1 MKSIIPAF
9 TLGLFFSGLALD
21 AQEQRVLSP
30 AGHSAVQVGGTYD
43 VQYGYVGGQWIDIY
57 YGRPVKRG
65 RDLFGPPDWIEM
77 LNDGADVWRAGANQS
92 TRLVTE
98 MPLLIDGTRVPPG
111 EYTVF
116 IQLSNEEWSFIIST
130 WPAMERYDYERKD
143 ALFGAYDY
151 TPDRDVLRTTMQVDE
166 LPHAFDQLS
175 WQFIDMSQNG
185 GTLALFWDTKMA
197 SVRFTV
203 ATQ

>member
-1 MKSIIPAF
+1 M
-9 TLGLFFSGLALD
+9 
-21 AQEQRVLSP
+21 
-30 AGHSAVQVGGTYD
+30 GGTYD

-98 MPLLIDGTRVPPG
+98 MPLVIDGTRVPPG

-175 WQFIDMSQNG
+175 WQFIDMIQNG
-185 GTLALFWDTKMA
+185 GTLALFWGTKMA
-197 SVRFTV
+197 SIPFTV
-203 ATQ
+203 EEQ